1 MSSARRGPRRAHR
14 QRTSVLTHLAAGLD
28 ERAAAVSIDTDYIS
42 ALMTLHA
49 QPPRSHLLPTAEA
62 GAQPLVILPA
72 LNRFAPPRPPASKS
86 LPSGIRRA
94 RATSHSSSPLGVLAL
109 PRHSPARPTRR
120 R

>member
-28 ERAAAVSIDTDYIS
+28 ERAAVVSIDTDYIS

-62 GAQPLVILPA
+62 GAQPLVILPV

-86 LPSGIRRA
+86 QRKKAALRRVDVPPSSIYSRLSSCA
-94 RATSHSSSPLGVLAL
+94 HSS
-109 PRHSPARPTRR
+109 PRP
-120 R
+120 